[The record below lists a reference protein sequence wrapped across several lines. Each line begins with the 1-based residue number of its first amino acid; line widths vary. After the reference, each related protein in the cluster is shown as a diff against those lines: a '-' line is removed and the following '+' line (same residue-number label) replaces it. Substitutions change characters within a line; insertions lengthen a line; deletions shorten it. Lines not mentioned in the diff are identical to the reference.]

1 MTDGEYNIHYA
12 TESAK
17 NQALALCTAM
27 KAKGVKVYTIGF
39 GFSTSSTAADNT
51 TEGRAK
57 DLMQQCASP
66 AASGESNN
74 YYFPY
79 DGTALR
85 STFSQHRQFADRRQ
99 PGRKRGADHAV
110 TQPNGASA
118 KRKRRRLISAASSFR
133 RSE

>member
-1 MTDGEYNIHYA
+1 
-12 TESAK
+12 
-17 NQALALCTAM
+17 M
-27 KAKGVKVYTIGF
+27 KAKGIKVYTIGF

-79 DGTALR
+79 DGDALR
-85 STFSQHRQFADRRQ
+85 DTFSQIGNSLIEGSQAGNVVRI
-99 PGRKRGADHAV
+99 
-110 TQPNGASA
+110 TQ
-118 KRKRRRLISAASSFR
+118 
-133 RSE
+133 